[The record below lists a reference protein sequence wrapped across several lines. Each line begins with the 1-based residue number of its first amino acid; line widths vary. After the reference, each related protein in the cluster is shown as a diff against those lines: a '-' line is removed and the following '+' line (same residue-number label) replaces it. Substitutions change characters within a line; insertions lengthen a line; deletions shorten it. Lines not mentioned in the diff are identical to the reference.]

1 MAPTPRAHARLNE
14 FRAGDG
20 SFKLSYPAGWKA
32 TAAGPT
38 AAVIH
43 RTDRKALVLV
53 RERPALKGSLAG
65 LVKGLPAELRKR
77 FPDFQPVGAS
87 VAKLSTG
94 PAVVYTF
101 VRTKANKVQ
110 TIVIAPTARRSYT
123 LEVVAPGK
131 AHDAVRQAGE
141 IVRSLRAR

>member
-1 MAPTPRAHARLNE
+1 
-14 FRAGDG
+14 
-20 SFKLSYPAGWKA
+20 
-32 TAAGPT
+32 
-38 AAVIH
+38 
-43 RTDRKALVLV
+43 
-53 RERPALKGSLAG
+53 
-65 LVKGLPAELRKR
+65 
-77 FPDFQPVGAS
+77 

-141 IVRSLRAR
+141 IVRSLRVR